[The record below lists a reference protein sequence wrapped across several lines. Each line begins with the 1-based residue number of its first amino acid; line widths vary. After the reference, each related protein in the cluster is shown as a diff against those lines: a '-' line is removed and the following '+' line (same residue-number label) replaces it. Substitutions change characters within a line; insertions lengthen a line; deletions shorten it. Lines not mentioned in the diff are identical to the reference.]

1 MREHNLCEA
10 EYEKLPDAKDG
21 SHPDTTCEKSGQ
33 SPIVGF
39 RYCWDE
45 AWDKQHNLCEAEY
58 EKLPDDEKTK
68 YEKIAPPNTK
78 ACYEKIAP
86 FTSKVLQDIEE
97 TIAAGNRDFERV
109 YRAVWAVLQ
118 SGEEHLWPRFKV
130 AVGALLECIKRP
142 DDKPS
147 QREEAKQPTTLLAD
161 AAHTKPSFEVVVEGL
176 VTLGDG
182 TRLEMQRVGDV
193 DKHGDETSGLKKLQR
208 VVEKALLKPASDAT
222 VGETD
227 SVLDVVR
234 AMIVVKDFGV
244 IAAIVE
250 GLKALSDAEL
260 VEVLR
265 LKNRFESPSAGG
277 WRDLMINVVIVGDAR
292 QHVCEIQIVHEMM
305 LTARKGLPG
314 VRAAA
319 STPACVPSPRHNRC
333 AASTRPS
340 PVSLSLSPVR
350 SHVRRHLCVLL
361 SVMRSTRCTPRCAR
375 RPSWSSGSARSASC
389 GARRWPSCAP
399 AGRATRR

>member
-1 MREHNLCEA
+1 MEPLRALEAVARDPDSKEALAALDAALKELFEVMSAKIEERADKADLKALLTECEA
-10 EYEKLPDAKDG
+10 A
-21 SHPDTTCEKSGQ
+21 
-33 SPIVGF
+33 
-39 RYCWDE
+39 
-45 AWDKQHNLCEAEY
+45 
-58 EKLPDDEKTK
+58 
-68 YEKIAPPNTK
+68 
-78 ACYEKIAP
+78 
-86 FTSKVLQDIEE
+86 
-97 TIAAGNRDFERV
+97 IAAGNHDFERV

-147 QREEAKQPTTLLAD
+147 QRKEAKQPTTLLAD
-161 AAHTKPSFEVVVEGL
+161 AAHTKPSFEVVIEGL
-176 VTLGDG
+176 ATLGDG

-193 DKHGDETSGLKKLQR
+193 DKDGHETSGLKKLQR

-277 WRDLMINVVIVGDAR
+277 WRDLMINVVIVGDER

-319 STPACVPSPRHNRC
+319 STPACALPSPQPLPRAR
-333 AASTRPS
+333 AP
-340 PVSLSLSPVR
+340 PLVSLSCCLCAHTCAAP
-350 SHVRRHLCVLL
+350 CVLL
-361 SVMRSTRCTPRCAR
+361 SAMRSTRCTPRCAR
-375 RPSWSSGSARSASC
+375 RPSSSSGSARSASC

-399 AGRATRR
+399 AGRPMRR